1 MDDNE
6 HSKREGVTMRE
17 VFDLIRLAQNGD
29 RQAEVELIQRYEPL
43 INKYSRQDGR
53 LNEDCKQQL
62 ILEFILAVRRFD
74 LNRYYQ

>member
-1 MDDNE
+1 
-6 HSKREGVTMRE
+6 MRE
-17 VFDLIRLAQNGD
+17 VFYLIQLAQKGD

-74 LNRYYQ
+74 LNRY